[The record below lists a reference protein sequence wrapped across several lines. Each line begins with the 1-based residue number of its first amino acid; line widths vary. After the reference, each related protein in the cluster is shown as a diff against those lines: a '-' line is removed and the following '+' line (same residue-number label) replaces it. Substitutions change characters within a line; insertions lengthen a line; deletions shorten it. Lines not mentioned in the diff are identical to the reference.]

1 MLTESLTQIVERCV
15 ILFERD
21 STMHVIWKYWH
32 YLLLAMMIFLL
43 VGCAQVG
50 APASVEAAAEVAPAG
65 LPSGEDGVT
74 RITENAPPIRRP
86 SMGTQ
91 KASVPDKIELP
102 SIGVETDVITIGWQR
117 VTQRDG
123 TSYSEWE
130 VADNAA
136 GWHKNS
142 ALPGEKGNVVLSGH
156 NNIRGAVFRKL
167 YTLNSGDIV
176 YLWSEGRRYAYQI
189 DEVMILEEKFAPLE
203 QRLENAKWIQT
214 FDDARLTLVSCWP
227 ETDNTHRVVVVA
239 HQVNE

>member
-1 MLTESLTQIVERCV
+1 MGT
-15 ILFERD
+15 
-21 STMHVIWKYWH
+21 
-32 YLLLAMMIFLL
+32 
-43 VGCAQVG
+43 
-50 APASVEAAAEVAPAG
+50 
-65 LPSGEDGVT
+65 
-74 RITENAPPIRRP
+74 
-86 SMGTQ
+86 SMDTQ

-102 SIGVETDVITIGWQR
+102 SIGVETDVITIGWQQ

-123 TSYSEWE
+123 TTYSEWE

-176 YLWSEGRRYAYQI
+176 YLWSEGRRYAYQV

-203 QRLENAKWIQT
+203 QRLENAKWIKP
-214 FDDARLTLVSCWP
+214 FDDNRLTLVSCWP